1 MCKAPSPLERARRGV
16 ALVVSSPSGAGKT
29 TLTRHLVQSDPNL
42 ELSISVTTRPPRP
55 REKHAEHD
63 KPSSQRFDFFPS
75 VRSRR
80 TTFPGTGASRPQRN
94 TPSGRPS
101 DDAEFD
107 RMVEASELLEH
118 ASVFGHQY
126 GSPREFVESRTGLAA
141 GRDVAF
147 DIDWQGARQLR
158 QAIRDD
164 MVSVYVLPPGR
175 NEQRERL
182 TRRGQDSGADV
193 SRRLAEA
200 ARDIEHWQEYRY
212 IILNDDLERSKRALA
227 AILEAARLEGHYF
240 FRQRPHGSGG
250 SWKLSEPRTAV
261 GCA

>member
-55 REKHAEHD
+55 REKHAEHY
-63 KPSSQRFDFFPS
+63 FF
-75 VRSRR
+75 V
-80 TTFPGTGASRPQRN
+80 
-94 TPSGRPS
+94 

-126 GSPREFVESRTGLAA
+126 GSPREFVESRLAA

-227 AILEAARLEGHYF
+227 AILEAARLEG
-240 FRQRPHGSGG
+240 FRQQWIRRFV
-250 SWKLSEPRTAV
+250 ETF
-261 GCA
+261 